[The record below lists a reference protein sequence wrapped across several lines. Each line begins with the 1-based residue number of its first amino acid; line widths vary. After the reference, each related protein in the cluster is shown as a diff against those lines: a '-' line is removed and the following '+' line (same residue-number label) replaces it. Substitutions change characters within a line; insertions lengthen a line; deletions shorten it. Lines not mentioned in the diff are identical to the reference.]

1 MTTGVVIAPSSVK
14 YGGSLAATV
23 PPPAASTSDALPK
36 IARPSGADEFSLK
49 WWHPDNPLV
58 AFGAILLVTAGLL
71 AGSSTVRVGRT
82 RASVSVGDPEKK

>member
-1 MTTGVVIAPSSVK
+1 MTSALIAPASVK

-23 PPPAASTSDALPK
+23 PPPAASTSDALPTV
-36 IARPSGADEFSLK
+36 ARPSGADELALK

-82 RASVSVGDPEKK
+82 RASVTVGDTGEK